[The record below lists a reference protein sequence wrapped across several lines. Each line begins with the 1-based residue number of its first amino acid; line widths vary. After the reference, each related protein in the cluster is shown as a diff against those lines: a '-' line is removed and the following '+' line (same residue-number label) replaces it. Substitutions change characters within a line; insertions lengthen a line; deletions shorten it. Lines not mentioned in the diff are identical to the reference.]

1 MSEDQIYLERING
14 AIKRMF
20 RDAVRIS
27 LAHPSLGWFMFQT
40 LLRQKKAAGIRR
52 DLERQGVHAPPFMI
66 ASITSQCN
74 LRCKGCYAQAQHRP
88 SGTEMSADRMR
99 QIFQEARELGISI
112 ILLAGGEPLVRR
124 DILELTSGFPEI
136 IFPVFTN
143 GLLLDEEMAGRFQK
157 QKNIIPII
165 SLEGHESE
173 TDGRRGK
180 GVYGRLQ
187 ETISRIGNQGIF
199 WGTSLT
205 LTRANFG
212 DVTGDEFVKNL
223 TGLGC
228 KLFFYVEYVPIREGT
243 EDWVLTGEQRVRV
256 TGLMDSFRAKYPGL
270 FIAFPGDEAELGG
283 CLASGRGFVHIS
295 PEGNLEPC
303 PFAPYSDT
311 NLRDLTLREA
321 LQSDFLKTIRENHD
335 QLTETEGGCAL
346 WDKREWVQSLLSGNQ
361 LTP

>member
-1 MSEDQIYLERING
+1 MNEDQIYLERING

-20 RDAVRIS
+20 RDALRIS
-27 LAHPSLGWFMFQT
+27 LTHPSVGWFMFQT
-40 LLRQKKAAGIRR
+40 MLSQKKAADIRR

-74 LRCKGCYAQAQHRP
+74 LRCKGCYAQAQHRAT
-88 SGTEMSADRMR
+88 GTEMSAERMR
-99 QIFQEARELGISI
+99 QIFREAREMGISI

-124 DILELTSGFPEI
+124 DILELTAGFPEI

-143 GLLLDEEMAGRFQK
+143 GLLLDEEMAVRFQK

-165 SLEGHESE
+165 SLEGYESE
-173 TDGRRGK
+173 TDGRRGE

-187 ETISRIGNQGIF
+187 EAIGRIGNRGIF
-199 WGTSLT
+199 WGTSLMI
-205 LTRANFG
+205 TRANFA
-212 DVTGDEFVKNL
+212 DVTGDQFVKNL
-223 TGLGC
+223 TALGC

-243 EDWVLTGEQRVRV
+243 EDWVLTAEQRAQV

-321 LQSDFLKTIRENHD
+321 LQSEFLKTIRENHD
-335 QLTETEGGCAL
+335 QLTETGGGCAL
-346 WDKREWVQSLLSGNQ
+346 WDKREWVQSLLRGEG
-361 LTP
+361 